1 MSNEK
6 PLLTDAIEGYEIIVA
21 RRGVEDFKQVKI
33 IRLPLSKVGGAHIT
47 RPDDLIRQIEDAVF
61 LNEEGVK

>member
-6 PLLTDAIEGYEIIVA
+6 SSVEAIEGYEIIVA
-21 RRGVEDFKQVKI
+21 LRGVESFTQVKI
-33 IRLPLSKVGGAHIT
+33 IRLSLNSVGGAHVT

-61 LNEEGVK
+61 LNQEGVK

>member
-6 PLLTDAIEGYEIIVA
+6 SSVEAIEGYEIIVA
-21 RRGVEDFKQVKI
+21 LRGVETFTQVKI
-33 IRLPLSKVGGAHIT
+33 IRLSLNSVGGAHVT

-61 LNEEGVK
+61 LNQEGVK